1 MPMQTAILYP
11 VFLQVF
17 LTFAVLVLMGAAR
30 RQSMIQNRNRLEDK
44 DVALG
49 TLTWNE
55 DAHKRSK
62 NFINQFELPVLFY
75 GAVAFALILKQADG
89 VMLALAWVFA
99 LTRLGHALIHVGAN
113 VVRWR
118 GMLYLVGAA
127 ALLAMWVV
135 LAVRVLAGAS
145 A

>member
-17 LTFAVLVLMGAAR
+17 LTFAVLILMGAAR

-49 TLTWNE
+49 TVTWSE
-55 DAHKRSK
+55 EAHKRGK

-75 GAVAFALILKQADG
+75 AAVAFALILKQADA
-89 VMLALAWVFA
+89 VMVTLAWVFA
-99 LTRLGHALIHVGAN
+99 LTRAGHAFVHVGAN
-113 VVRWR
+113 IVRWR
-118 GMLYLVGAA
+118 GMLYLIGAF
-127 ALLAMWVV
+127 ALLTMWIRLAASVV
-135 LAVRVLAGAS
+135 AS